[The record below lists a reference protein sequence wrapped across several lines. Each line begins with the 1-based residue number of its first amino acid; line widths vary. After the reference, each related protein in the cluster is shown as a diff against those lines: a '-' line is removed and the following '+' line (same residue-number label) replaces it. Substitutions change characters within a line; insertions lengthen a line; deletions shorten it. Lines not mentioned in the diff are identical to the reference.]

1 MTFETPIVLLAL
13 LVLPLLVGLYVFRE
27 RRRTAFASRFANPA
41 LLPNVV
47 DRSPGRLRYLPFVV
61 VVVALAALVV
71 GVARPHA
78 VVSVP
83 REEATIVIAIDT
95 SRSMKAKDIPPTRLG
110 AARLA
115 AKLFVEKVP
124 ERFRIGVVAF
134 GTRATVATPPTED
147 RELVDEALDTL
158 TPGEGTAIG
167 DAVALSARVGRT
179 RRPPPPGAPPAAP
192 RSVLLISDGAVDGG
206 TVTPRRA
213 AQQARA
219 LGVPVYTVVLGTQA
233 GVVEEELTGGLRRI
247 IRVPP
252 NPDTLRM
259 VANATDGKFFTAAG
273 EDELRAVYE
282 ELGSRL
288 GTRKEEREITDFF
301 AGGSAALLL
310 AGGALSAFWLRRVV

>member
-1 MTFETPIVLLAL
+1 MTFESPIALLAL
-13 LVLPLLVGLYVFRE
+13 LAIPVLIGLFVLRE

-61 VVVALAALVV
+61 LIVALAALVV

-83 REEATIVIAIDT
+83 REEATIVIAVDT

-115 AKLFVEKVP
+115 AKLFVDRVP
-124 ERFRIGVVAF
+124 EKFRIGVVSF

-147 RELVDEALDTL
+147 RAIVDEALDTL
-158 TPGEGTAIG
+158 TPGDGTAIG
-167 DAVALSARVGRT
+167 DAVALSARMGRRE
-179 RRPPPPGAPPAAP
+179 RRPGDPPPPP
-192 RSVLLISDGAVDGG
+192 RSVLLISDGAADGG
-206 TVTPRRA
+206 TVTPQRA
-213 AQQARA
+213 AERARQ
-219 LGVPVYTVVLGTQA
+219 LRVPVYTVVLGTQQ

-259 VANATDGKFFTAAG
+259 IADTTRGTFFTAAG
-273 EDELRAVYE
+273 EEELREVYE

-301 AGGSAALLL
+301 AGGSAVLLL
-310 AGGALSAFWLRRVV
+310 AGGVLSAFWLRRVV